1 MRLSGVLSKSPS
13 ESYQIVEH
21 FLLKKRGNI
30 GQQVNLDVGKVML
43 NYYCSK
49 CEDLRTFYS
58 EGNLTSIF
66 VNTQLISI
74 DVVLSCGCGTNVQV
88 WFLVESENEITGV
101 TPKVRIIK
109 KSEKLSDQAHL
120 DIVKYGEYTRLIE
133 KSITAHR
140 EGLGAGA
147 IVYLRKIFEIITL
160 KVAKSAEIK
169 YQAYPDGNP
178 KRFFDLLKEVDEK
191 CSIIPTEFSAYGY
204 KLYRDLSEVIHG
216 DYSEEAGLN
225 KYEPLHRLVTGI
237 LDNIKNKEE
246 LANAVGVLSG
256 NNTRM

>member
-21 FLLKKRGNI
+21 FLLNKRGNI

-88 WFLVESENEITGV
+88 WFLVESENKITGV

-160 KVAKSAEIK
+160 KVAKNAEIK

-191 CSIIPTEFSAYGY
+191 CSIIPTEFSANGY
-204 KLYRDLSEVIHG
+204 MLYRDLSEVIHG
-216 DYSEEAGLN
+216 DYNEETGLK
-225 KYEPLHRLVTGI
+225 KYDPLYRLVIGI
-237 LDNIKNKEE
+237 LENIKKKEE
-246 LANAVGVLSG
+246 LATAIGVLG
-256 NNTRM
+256 WNNTRM